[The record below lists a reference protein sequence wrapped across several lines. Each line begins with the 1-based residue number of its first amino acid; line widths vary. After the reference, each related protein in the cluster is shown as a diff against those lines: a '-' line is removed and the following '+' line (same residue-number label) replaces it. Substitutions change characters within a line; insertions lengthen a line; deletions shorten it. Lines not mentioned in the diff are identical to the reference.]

1 MFHRPQNM
9 VADGWNPEDILN
21 ICENMLSIQP
31 FQKFAEFMAFI
42 WLMVFVGLVES
53 VYSGPQIG
61 MS

>member
-1 MFHRPQNM
+1 M

-53 VYSGPQIG
+53 VCSGPQIG